1 MEDEFISASDVVALG
16 GGFWKDR
23 RAVWR
28 ATEKAN
34 GLPCFKNGSKL
45 LFRRAEVLAY
55 IESCRK
61 PGGACGTPALRKV
74 RIVGGKI
81 CRRCAALAVMC
92 CAGLALQSCDRAW
105 RAMTFDDVAAMNAH
119 AAACQDIA
127 DEQAITAQ
135 MRAADD
141 ARDEARALGAL
152 AD

>member
-28 ATEKAN
+28 STEKAN
-34 GLPCFKNGSKL
+34 GLPAYKNGSKL

-61 PGGACGTPALRKV
+61 SGGVSAAPAPRRV
-74 RIVGGKI
+74 TIVGGKVS
-81 CRRCAALAVMC
+81 RRCAALAVMC

-105 RAMTFDDVAAMNAH
+105 RAMTFDEVAAMNAH

-141 ARDEARALGAL
+141 ARDERRALGAL